1 MQKFTTNKN
10 ENIIL
15 DDSSKKIVWEKVCI
29 DIRNKLGNNIYESWI
44 KKLKLSEELEH
55 YIVLSAPTRF
65 IRDWVVSRYLD
76 QIIDIVKNYKP
87 NTSRIDFIIENVSIN
102 KTKTLVLDQIDD
114 KKNNL
119 NSNVTFISESH
130 LSYNRIDLNKNF
142 ENFVVGPSNNLAYEA
157 SKKVCERISYYNP
170 LFLYG
175 GIGMGKTHLLNA
187 IGLKLKENLKV
198 MFISAERFMYQFIK
212 SIKSNEMVKF
222 KEFFR
227 NTDVFIIDD
236 IQFVSGKEAIQEEF
250 FHTFNALI
258 DQNKQLIISADKSPQ
273 DLEGIEERMRSRLGW
288 GLVADIH
295 PLNYE
300 LRLGILQAKSEKLTA
315 KISENILEFLAHK
328 ITTNVREL
336 EGALNRLSAFSS
348 LIGSEINLDMVQD
361 LLKDLLKSS
370 QKKVNIE
377 EIQKK
382 VSQHFNIKM
391 SDMSSARRSR
401 TVARPRQVAM
411 YLSKNLTSRSLPEI
425 GRRFGNRD
433 HTTVIHAV
441 RKVEELRNKDAS
453 FDEDVQLL
461 IRMLES

>member
-1 MQKFTTNKN
+1 MVDDLKENLSEIHAQWVTVRGRIRQKIGDAQFA
-10 ENIIL
+10 
-15 DDSSKKIVWEKVCI
+15 
-29 DIRNKLGNNIYESWI
+29 SWI
-44 KKLKLSEELEH
+44 KMLTLEDYEDRKVTLS
-55 YIVLSAPTRF
+55 VPSNF
-65 IRDWVVSRYLD
+65 IRTRIIEQYLD
-76 QIIDIVKNYKP
+76 IIKSYWLVQNLKINDIQIIVSKTNKSRSLVNKETSNLKEQKP
-87 NTSRIDFIIENVSIN
+87 NDVFKSISSDLDKRFSFANFIVGKPNELAFAAARRVA
-102 KTKTLVLDQIDD
+102 
-114 KKNNL
+114 
-119 NSNVTFISESH
+119 ESK
-130 LSYNRIDLNKNF
+130 DVPF
-142 ENFVVGPSNNLAYEA
+142 
-157 SKKVCERISYYNP
+157 NP

-175 GIGMGKTHLLNA
+175 GVGLGKTHLMHA
-187 IGLKLKENLKV
+187 IAHEIKKRNPLRRVIYMSAEKFMYHFIKALRFKNTVAFKEQFRNVDVLMIDDV
-198 MFISAERFMYQFIK
+198 QFIS
-212 SIKSNEMVKF
+212 
-222 KEFFR
+222 
-227 NTDVFIIDD
+227 
-236 IQFVSGKEAIQEEF
+236 GKDSTQEEF

-295 PLNYE
+295 PLTYE
-300 LRLGILQAKSEKLTA
+300 LRLGILQAKEEKLSSR
-315 KISENILEFLAHK
+315 ISSNILEFLAHK

-348 LIGSEINLDMVQD
+348 LVGREINLDMVQD

-382 VSQHFNIKM
+382 VSQHFNVKM

-401 TVARPRQVAM
+401 TIARPRQVAM

-441 RKVEELRNKDAS
+441 RKVEELRDKDVS

>member
-1 MQKFTTNKN
+1 MKMKPQDKNLVEIQAQWVTVRGRIRQKIGDAQFKSWIKVLVFEDYDDHKVTLSVSSNFIRTRVIEQYLDIIKSYWLV
-10 ENIIL
+10 ENLKINDIQIIVSKK
-15 DDSSKKIVWEKVCI
+15 DSSKDSKKSVGYSQKNEAKNFNDQDVFKSISSDLDSRFTFSNFIV
-29 DIRNKLGNNIYESWI
+29 G
-44 KKLKLSEELEH
+44 
-55 YIVLSAPTRF
+55 
-65 IRDWVVSRYLD
+65 
-76 QIIDIVKNYKP
+76 KP
-87 NTSRIDFIIENVSIN
+87 NELAFAAARRVS
-102 KTKTLVLDQIDD
+102 
-114 KKNNL
+114 
-119 NSNVTFISESH
+119 
-130 LSYNRIDLNKNF
+130 
-142 ENFVVGPSNNLAYEA
+142 EA
-157 SKKVCERISYYNP
+157 KDVPFNP

-175 GIGMGKTHLLNA
+175 GVGLGKTHLMHA
-187 IGLKLKENLKV
+187 IAHEIKKRNPLRRVIYMSAEKFMYHFIKALRFKNTVAFKEQFRNVDVLMIDDV
-198 MFISAERFMYQFIK
+198 QFIS
-212 SIKSNEMVKF
+212 
-222 KEFFR
+222 
-227 NTDVFIIDD
+227 
-236 IQFVSGKEAIQEEF
+236 GKDSTQEEF

-441 RKVEELRNKDAS
+441 RKVEELMNKDAS

>member
-1 MQKFTTNKN
+1 MKMKPQDKNLVEIQAQWVTVRGRIRQKIGDAQFKSWIKVLVFEDYDDHKVTLSVSSNFIRTRVIEQYLDIIKSYWLV
-10 ENIIL
+10 ENLKINDIQIIVSKK
-15 DDSSKKIVWEKVCI
+15 DSSK
-29 DIRNKLGNNIYESWI
+29 DS
-44 KKLKLSEELEH
+44 KKSVGYSQKNE
-55 YIVLSAPTRF
+55 
-65 IRDWVVSRYLD
+65 
-76 QIIDIVKNYKP
+76 VKNVNDQDVFKSISSDLDSRFTFSNFIVGKP
-87 NTSRIDFIIENVSIN
+87 NELAFAAARRVS
-102 KTKTLVLDQIDD
+102 
-114 KKNNL
+114 
-119 NSNVTFISESH
+119 
-130 LSYNRIDLNKNF
+130 
-142 ENFVVGPSNNLAYEA
+142 EA
-157 SKKVCERISYYNP
+157 KDVPFNP

-175 GIGMGKTHLLNA
+175 GVGLGKTHLMHA
-187 IGLKLKENLKV
+187 IAHEIKKRNPLRRVIYMSAEKFMYHFIKALRFKNTVAFKEQFRNVDVLMIDDV
-198 MFISAERFMYQFIK
+198 QFIS
-212 SIKSNEMVKF
+212 
-222 KEFFR
+222 
-227 NTDVFIIDD
+227 
-236 IQFVSGKEAIQEEF
+236 GKDSTQEEF

-441 RKVEELRNKDAS
+441 RKVEELMNKDAS